1 MNIKHLGFIFFF
13 AFGSTASVQGA
24 NLISVKGLA
33 QNIANTSS
41 PKDLHF
47 DKQDSDTTNGSF
59 LNISCTDQN
68 KWITN
73 YGQGYTASLIKSRG
87 SNRNLV
93 SPNKRSRRSLWSRMH
108 SFSY

>member
-13 AFGSTASVQGA
+13 AFGSTSSVQGA
-24 NLISVKGLA
+24 GLMSVKGLT
-33 QNIANTSS
+33 QNVVNASS
-41 PKDLHF
+41 KDLHF
-47 DKQDSDTTNGSF
+47 GKQDSDTTNGVF

-68 KWITN
+68 KWTTN
-73 YGQGYTASLIKSRG
+73 YSQRHIVFFTRSDG

-93 SPNKRSRRSLWSRMH
+93 SSNRRSRRPSWWPRIH